1 MFPLRNYRNQ
11 GFVKA
16 PAQVSFS
23 ARESPPRSVSALMSI
38 VTMRANLT
46 DSDIRTLIKGPTEE
60 DRAHAAHKLCRCID
74 EAELSLEERQH
85 AEGIIQIMAQDAAV
99 LVRRALSVA
108 LKNSPKLP
116 REIAN
121 KLARDIDTI
130 ALPIVLNSPS
140 LTDSDL
146 VEIVRACP
154 PAKQVAVACR
164 EALSS
169 TVTGAIA
176 KFGVQEAVGRALA
189 NDNAVFDEA
198 GLETTLDRFAGVS
211 SITAQMVHRNELPLT
226 ITEKL
231 VSLVAGEAFDYL
243 VNHHELPPQVA
254 IDLAMGARERVTID
268 IVEQAARQ
276 KDVGRF
282 VQQLNLNGR
291 LNPSLLMR
299 GLCLGH
305 IEFVEH
311 AMAELAGVP
320 HQRMWLM
327 IHDSGPLGLKA
338 AFDRAGLPPRLFP
351 SFRAAVDVYHS
362 IEREGSA
369 ADRITFRK
377 RMLERTLTLF
387 QSVPK
392 DDLDYLLEKLDASG
406 LESARTAA
414 SI

>member
-1 MFPLRNYRNQ
+1 
-11 GFVKA
+11 
-16 PAQVSFS
+16 
-23 ARESPPRSVSALMSI
+23 MSI

-46 DSDIRTLIKGPTEE
+46 DSDIRTLIKGPTLE
-60 DRAHAAHKLCRCID
+60 DRAQAAHKICRCID
-74 EAELSLEERQH
+74 EAELSPEERAH
-85 AEGIIQIMAQDAAV
+85 AQGIMQVMAADAAI
-99 LVRRALSVA
+99 LVRRALAVA

-116 REIAN
+116 REVAN
-121 KLARDIDTI
+121 QLARDVDTI

-140 LTDSDL
+140 LTDADL
-146 VEIVRACP
+146 IEIVRACP
-154 PAKQVAVACR
+154 PNKQIAVASR
-164 EALSS
+164 DSLST

-176 KFGVQEAVGRALA
+176 QFAVQEAVGRALA
-189 NDNAVFDEA
+189 NDNATFDED
-198 GLETTLDRFAGVS
+198 GLETTLTRFAGVS
-211 SITAQMVHRNELPLT
+211 TITATMVHRNELPLA

-243 VNHHELPPQVA
+243 VNNHELPPQVA

-276 KDVGRF
+276 NDVGRF

-311 AMAELAGVP
+311 AMAELAGMP
-320 HQRMWLM
+320 HQRMWLL

-338 AFDRAGLPPRLFP
+338 GFDRAGLPPRLFP

-362 IEREGSA
+362 IEREGSSL
-369 ADRITFRK
+369 DRITFRK

-392 DDLDYLLEKLDASG
+392 DDLDYLFEKLDASG
-406 LESARTAA
+406 LQGLRSSAAHV
-414 SI
+414 